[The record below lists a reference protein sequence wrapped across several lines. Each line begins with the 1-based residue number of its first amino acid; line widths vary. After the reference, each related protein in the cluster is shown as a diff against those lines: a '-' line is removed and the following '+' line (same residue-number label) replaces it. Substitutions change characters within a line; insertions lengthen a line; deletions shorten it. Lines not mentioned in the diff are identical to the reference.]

1 MRERP
6 PLGPLGETFLC
17 RRAKLEAGGMRAS
30 RPRRGGLMERM
41 TIEARKGANKPPASC
56 MAQVVH
62 PTRGG
67 QNRGASRRCPMPI
80 LLQVAG
86 ARVDRCEIAV
96 RPAWS
101 RSPLLGQLAVWS
113 YPSLVDRSS
122 LGNDRSLRS
131 PPPLVRAR
139 RFASA
144 RNGGG

>member
-62 PTRGG
+62 PTRDG
-67 QNRGASRRCPMPI
+67 QNRGVELPQFGRPFF
-80 LLQVAG
+80 
-86 ARVDRCEIAV
+86 V
-96 RPAWS
+96 RQ
-101 RSPLLGQLAVWS
+101 RPL
-113 YPSLVDRSS
+113 
-122 LGNDRSLRS
+122 
-131 PPPLVRAR
+131 
-139 RFASA
+139 FA
-144 RNGGG
+144 